1 MQVQITA
8 TPSINPFFLFFWK
21 PREER
26 ILKPNQTKPNQT
38 KPNQTKSK
46 YSDQTIP
53 YQAYSSAL
61 TTHCHQEFKNDVTN
75 PSHHPS
81 HHQINLISHLS
92 PLIRMKSNMAKRPA
106 IHIQERILR
115 SRQSTQRPIGLVQKL
130 LQSRNAHAAGLQ
142 TIRAPFHQV
151 LAIDDQPVG
160 SRVEGY
166 DFAGRRVV
174 EISTPSVVLANIV

>member
-1 MQVQITA
+1 MNTSA
-8 TPSINPFFLFFWK
+8 SPNNSNTEHKPPFFPCFWK

-26 ILKPNQTKPNQT
+26 ILKPNQTKPNQA
-38 KPNQTKSK
+38 KSK

-61 TTHCHQEFKNDVTN
+61 TTHCHQEVKNDVTN
-75 PSHHPS
+75 PS

-106 IHIQERILR
+106 IHIQVCILR
-115 SRQSTQRPIGLVQKL
+115 SRQGTQRPIGLVQKL